1 MTVRVRFS
9 PAPSGYL
16 HVGSARSALFNWL
29 YARHTGGTFILRVE
43 DTNADR
49 SKPELVDSIRESLT
63 WLGLDWDEE
72 YLQSERFDL
81 YLEAANDLLANGKA
95 YLCDCTPDD
104 VKARAEARGESASGG
119 YDGHCRNRNVEP
131 GDGVAMR
138 FATPNEGV
146 TGWDDLIRGRVEF
159 ENAVLE
165 DFIIVR
171 SSGVPMFHVAN
182 AYDDYDMG
190 ITHVVRGED
199 LVNTTPRVLLLR
211 EAMGATTQPTYA
223 HLPLIVNEQRK
234 KLSKRRDDVSVSDYA
249 DKGYLAEAMRN
260 YLATLGWG
268 PEDGV
273 EVRPIEEI
281 IEQFELAD
289 IGKAPAFFDVKKLD
303 HFNGEYIRALPE
315 DDFVSQTWPLVDGTI
330 DRELYERLAP
340 ELQLRVKQFSQ
351 VPSFID
357 WIVGDAPE
365 PSGKD
370 WRKVMKKDKVPEA
383 LDLIIERLGEAPW
396 EAAELER
403 IVFGVGEE
411 LETRTQVPVRL
422 AITGVR
428 SGLPLF
434 EPMAAVDRQ
443 VVLDRLK
450 AARERLR

>member
-1 MTVRVRFS
+1 M
-9 PAPSGYL
+9 
-16 HVGSARSALFNWL
+16 FNWL
-29 YARHTGGTFILRVE
+29 YARHTGGAFILRIE
-43 DTNADR
+43 DTNTDS
-49 SKPELVDSIRESLT
+49 SKPELVDAIRESLT

-81 YLEAANDLLANGKA
+81 YLKAANDLLESGKA
-95 YLCDCTPDD
+95 YRCDCTPED

-119 YDGHCRNRNVEP
+119 YDGHCRDRNVPAGE
-131 GDGVAMR
+131 GVAIR
-138 FATPNEGV
+138 FATPKEGV
-146 TGWDDLIRGRVEF
+146 TGWDDVIRGRVEF
-159 ENAVLE
+159 ENSLLE

-182 AYDDYDMG
+182 AYDDYEMG

-211 EAMGATTQPTYA
+211 EAMGATSQPVYA
-223 HLPLIVNEQRK
+223 HLPLIVNERRK

-249 DKGYLAEAMRN
+249 DRGYLPEAMSN

-273 EVRPIEEI
+273 EVRPIQEI
-281 IEQFELAD
+281 IGQFELSD
-289 IGKAPAFFDVKKLD
+289 IGKAPAFFDIKKLD
-303 HFNGEYIRALPE
+303 HFNGEYIRALPQDE
-315 DDFVSQTWPLVDGTI
+315 FIARTWPLVDGTI

-340 ELQLRVKQFSQ
+340 ELQIRAKQFSQ
-351 VPSFID
+351 VPSFLD
-357 WIVGDAPE
+357 WVVGDAPE

-370 WRKVMKKDKVPEA
+370 WRKVMRKDNVAEA
-383 LDLIIERLGEAPW
+383 LGLIIERLADAAW
-396 EAAELER
+396 EPDELER

-422 AITGVR
+422 AVTGVR

-434 EPMAAVDRQ
+434 EPMAAVDRG
-443 VVLDRLK
+443 VILDRLRV
-450 AARERLR
+450 ARERIAGEE